1 MRAHSGAAARTV
13 RALACAAAALCVQ
26 ATASGQDAAPAAL
39 VRSVTD
45 DVIAVVKQDGDIRAG
60 NTRKTIALVEQKVV
74 PHFDF
79 RRMTE
84 LAVGAS
90 WRKATPDQQQTLV
103 DEFRTLLVRTYST
116 ALSAYR
122 NQTIE
127 VKPLRAAG
135 DAEAVVRSEVKQS
148 GTQPVTIDYS
158 MAKSPAGWK
167 VYDVAVGGVS
177 LVTTY
182 RDTFATE
189 VRAGGIDGLITSIA
203 EKNRSLAAKSG

>member
-1 MRAHSGAAARTV
+1 
-13 RALACAAAALCVQ
+13 
-26 ATASGQDAAPAAL
+26 
-39 VRSVTD
+39 
-45 DVIAVVKQDGDIRAG
+45 
-60 NTRKTIALVEQKVV
+60 
-74 PHFDF
+74 
-79 RRMTE
+79 
-84 LAVGAS
+84 
-90 WRKATPDQQQTLV
+90 
-103 DEFRTLLVRTYST
+103 VRTYST